1 MKQILWHALLI
12 LLIVP
17 WPAAAAFAE
26 VRPAIVQG
34 KVLIAGLAPDT
45 VPAFPSTASPSG
57 GTDRNGNRP
66 PAETP
71 AIQQEARRYVDEAL
85 PVLSPSWAKREK
97 YWSDPGRAAS
107 HQGEGSNGAAWNEL
121 YFRNFRLSLSTMP
134 DEETHL
140 KYLVPG
146 QKEESQRW
154 ERFQTL
160 QDRLRTGSYREAA
173 ESLGVVVEPRIRLG
187 IEF

>member
-1 MKQILWHALLI
+1 MKQILLNALLI
-12 LLIVP
+12 LLAVLGSAAEACAGARPDAAP
-17 WPAAAAFAE
+17 WSIS
-26 VRPAIVQG
+26 V
-34 KVLIAGLAPDT
+34 AGLAPDA
-45 VPAFPSTASPSG
+45 VPAFPHPAQPSG
-57 GTDRNGNRP
+57 EENRNGNPP

-71 AIQQEARRYVDEAL
+71 SIREEARHYVDEAM

-97 YWSDPGRAAS
+97 YWSDFGRVAS
-107 HQGEGSNGAAWNEL
+107 HPWEGSNGEAWNEL
-121 YFRNFRLSLSTMP
+121 YFRHFRLSLSTMP

-140 KYLVPG
+140 KNLVPG

-154 ERFQTL
+154 ERFRTL
-160 QDRLRTGSYREAA
+160 QDRLRAGSYREAA